1 VTATGYEVL
10 ERTERFSN
18 KVFTFVSDEV
28 RMPDGDVAARDYL
41 RHVGAVAAVAVDSR
55 DQVLL
60 VHQYRHPVGARL
72 WELPAG
78 LTDVAGEAP
87 VDTAR
92 RELAEETDLTA
103 ARWDLLVD
111 LHPSPGCS
119 SELIR
124 VYLARGIG
132 EVVAGHRHRRE
143 HEEAD
148 MVTAWV
154 PLDEAVRRVLTG
166 GITNATAVAGI
177 LAATRCRDAG
187 WTGLRPAG

>member
-1 VTATGYEVL
+1 MTGYEVL
-10 ERTERFSN
+10 ERTERFTN

-28 RMPDGDVAARDYL
+28 RMPDGTVAARDYL
-41 RHVGAVAAVAVDSR
+41 RHVGAVAAVAVDTADR
-55 DQVLL
+55 VLL

-78 LTDVAGEAP
+78 LTDVAEEAP

-103 ARWDLLVD
+103 ARWDALID
-111 LHPSPGCS
+111 LHASPGCS

-124 VYLARGIG
+124 VYLARDIG
-132 EVVAGHRHRRE
+132 EVATRDRYRRE

-148 MVTAWV
+148 MATAWV
-154 PLDEAVRRVLTG
+154 PLEEAVRRIMAG
-166 GITNATAVAGI
+166 DITNATAVAGI
-177 LAATRCRDAG
+177 LAAARCRDAG
-187 WTGLRPAG
+187 WTGLRTAE